1 MVGGGAGGRVKKR
14 EKVMCDV
21 VGSAAW
27 VGLRGLHCRNFTD
40 LLLADRLRLL
50 VQLYRVPAIHA
61 YMYTT
66 IHNTIRVLSSYT
78 RLYLVRT

>member
-27 VGLRGLHCRNFTD
+27 VGLACAACIAETSPTYCWPTD
-40 LLLADRLRLL
+40 LDYW
-50 VQLYRVPAIHA
+50 YRVPAIHA
-61 YMYTT
+61 YMYMYMHT
-66 IHNTIRVLSSYT
+66 IFIILNES
-78 RLYLVRT
+78 